1 VSVAGCLCVAWHSII
16 ASAKCFP
23 RVAAVRVHMS
33 DITPKKVLSERAQH
47 LLRVL
52 VQCYIQEGQPV
63 GSRMLSRVTALE
75 LSPATIRNVMADLEE
90 MGFVHSPHTSA
101 GRVPTVQGYRLFVDS
116 LLTVAPLQSAEVA
129 AIKEQLAPDLAP
141 QDLIETASNM
151 LSGISRMAGVVTM
164 PRREHR
170 ALRQVEFLPLSD
182 NRVLAILVMN
192 EREVQNRVIHVG
204 RTYSA
209 AELQQ
214 AANYLNAE
222 FVGKDIATVRQKLL
236 QEMHDTRE
244 RMNSMMQAAI
254 EMAEQVFPL
263 ETDNEDYVL
272 AGQNNLMDFAELSNV
287 DKLRVLF
294 QAFNQKRDLLTLFD
308 QCVRAEG
315 VQIFI
320 GEESGYK
327 VLDECS
333 VVTAPYSVNGKIL
346 GVLGVIG
353 PTRMAYERVIPIVD
367 MTAKLLGAALNQ
379 RG

>member
-1 VSVAGCLCVAWHSII
+1 MTIETIVPEAMRRAYDLGHYAPAAKANGFIFLSGVIGRGETAEDEFRNAWETVGAVLAEAGAGY
-16 ASAKCFP
+16 A
-23 RVAAVRVHMS
+23 
-33 DITPKKVLSERAQH
+33 DI
-47 LLRVL
+47 
-52 VQCYIQEGQPV
+52 
-63 GSRMLSRVTALE
+63 
-75 LSPATIRNVMADLEE
+75 
-90 MGFVHSPHTSA
+90 
-101 GRVPTVQGYRLFVDS
+101 VDS
-116 LLTVAPLQSAEVA
+116 TLYIV
-129 AIKEQLAPDLAP
+129 DLAANSAAMARIKDEFIQAPP
-141 QDLIETASNM
+141 QDLIESASNM

-164 PRREHR
+164 PRREHF

-204 RTYSA
+204 RSYSA
-209 AELQQ
+209 TELQQ

-222 FVGKDIATVRQKLL
+222 FVGKDIATVRRALL
-236 QEMHDTRE
+236 QEMQDTRE

-263 ETDNEDYVL
+263 ETDNDDYVL
-272 AGQNNLMDFAELSNV
+272 VGQNNLMDFAELSNV
-287 DKLRVLF
+287 DKLRLLF